1 MSPTGWRRCIRSLKS
16 QISFRK
22 RTTNYRAVSREMTCK
37 DKASYDST
45 PPCASHHK
53 SPISMVKNL
62 NAQNIQLTL
71 YHHLNALG
79 IEVVEH
85 QYRALMMRCTGWCRV
100 IECLIFTGHFPRN
113 SPIISG
119 SFAERDLRFKASY
132 ASSPPCRAHLK
143 PLELSIDESWP
154 AVRVLV
160 NPRCRHELY
169 SCLCVCVC
177 VCACGCVR
185 VCVCLCV

>member
-1 MSPTGWRRCIRSLKS
+1 MSPTGWRRCIRSLKL

-79 IEVVEH
+79 IEGVYQKSLYTIKRGLH
-85 QYRALMMRCTGWCRV
+85 SSKRGMNFIRAALYPVQRSVFLVDCD
-100 IECLIFTGHFPRN
+100 
-113 SPIISG
+113 
-119 SFAERDLRFKASY
+119 A
-132 ASSPPCRAHLK
+132 
-143 PLELSIDESWP
+143 LS
-154 AVRVLV
+154 
-160 NPRCRHELY
+160 H
-169 SCLCVCVC
+169 
-177 VCACGCVR
+177 
-185 VCVCLCV
+185 